1 MRTTLCLILGVFLPI
16 QFFAAEITWNLNATY
31 GVTQSG
37 FANIISDARTHF
49 LSHPDD
55 TIIVT
60 IDEGTYN
67 IGGNGSHG
75 INFRPGFQPGPNGRL
90 IFKGAGMD
98 LTKLIFTETRQ
109 DMMNGIDVYRITF
122 QDMHMARPGYTVTQG
137 TVVSIAAGELVLEIQ
152 NGFPTPLELYDDTFA
167 QGRYFRKY
175 TNSTSDPQVIQED
188 NDQVPWG
195 YRNGVYLYPE
205 LVSGNTWKFYLS
217 NPNQILT
224 NYAVGDLVGVKSKHE
239 GEIYWFNR
247 GGEVVFENIKWT
259 GSSRGLVRGGFSDL
273 TIRGCRIERGE
284 PINGQMPCLS
294 TPSGGPQMNQPSD
307 IVSTNMIVE
316 NCFIDSPGDDCVA
329 FFNVNC
335 GKVLNSTLRN
345 SFARG
350 FLVTPE
356 ASNICGANNI
366 MENNPYQIDNGQPLT
381 EITDC
386 GSETLNITA
395 ADSYLSNAGTLYT
408 ESAFFADIYDDPG
421 CDIVKYIN
429 LSIETLDLENS
440 NENKEKRISYPNGTT
455 GIIRFSK
462 LLKTVSVFNTQG
474 KEVLK
479 INEAKGIR
487 TLNISHLSSGTY
499 FLKLDGSVIEKV
511 IKK

>member
-1 MRTTLCLILGVFLPI
+1 MNRCRKHTAI
-16 QFFAAEITWNLNATY
+16 
-31 GVTQSG
+31 
-37 FANIISDARTHF
+37 
-49 LSHPDD
+49 
-55 TIIVT
+55 
-60 IDEGTYN
+60 
-67 IGGNGSHG
+67 
-75 INFRPGFQPGPNGRL
+75 
-90 IFKGAGMD
+90 
-98 LTKLIFTETRQ
+98 
-109 DMMNGIDVYRITF
+109 MMNGIDVYRITF

-137 TVVSIAAGELVLEIQ
+137 SVVSIAAGELVLEIQ
-152 NGFPTPLELYDDTFA
+152 NGFPTPLELFDDTFA

-175 TNSTSDPQVIQED
+175 TNSTTDPQVIQEN

-205 LVSGNTWKFYLS
+205 LISGNTWTFYLS
-217 NPNQILT
+217 HPNQILT
-224 NYAVGDLVGVKSKHE
+224 N
-239 GEIYWFNR
+239 YWFNR

-307 IVSTNMIVE
+307 NVSTNMIVE

-329 FFNVNC
+329 FFNVDC

-366 MENNPYQIDNGQPLT
+366 MENNPYQIDNGQALA

-395 ADSYLSNAGTLYT
+395 ADSYLSNTGTLYT
-408 ESAFFADIYDDPG
+408 ESAFFADFYDDLG
-421 CDIVKYIN
+421 CDIVKYVN
-429 LSIETLDLENS
+429 LSIETLSLENS
-440 NENKEKRISYPNGTT
+440 IKKEEKRISYPNGTT

-462 LLKTVSVFNTQG
+462 PLKTVSVFNAQG

-479 INEAKGIR
+479 IKEATGIR
-487 TLNISHLSSGTY
+487 TLRRYNP
-499 FLKLDGSVIEKV
+499 KN
-511 IKK
+511 KKAP